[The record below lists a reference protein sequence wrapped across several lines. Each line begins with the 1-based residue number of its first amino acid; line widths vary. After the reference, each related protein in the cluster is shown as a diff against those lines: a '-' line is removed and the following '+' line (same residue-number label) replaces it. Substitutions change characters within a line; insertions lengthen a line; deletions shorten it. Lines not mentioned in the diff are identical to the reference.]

1 MRRTKYTLEERAAA
15 ITACEQSGLNRAVW
29 CRQNKIPYNRFMWWL
44 KSQRKEEGQ
53 SSAFVQIKTSAPQPV
68 SDPIEIHIREHIR
81 ICVPNADTL
90 QAILPSLLAL

>member
-1 MRRTKYTLEERAAA
+1 MRKNRYTSKDRSAAVA
-15 ITACEQSGLNRAVW
+15 ACESSGLNRAEW
-29 CRQNKIPYNRFMWWL
+29 CRQNRIPYNRFMWWL

-68 SDPIEIHIREHIR
+68 SGPIEIHIREHIR